1 MDKVGTWVV
10 VLKFPLSF
18 NVKQLCS
25 CCSIK
30 VLRNPTALSKYNNNH
45 FSILENLFI
54 RFVLAYSF
62 LFNQFWIKN
71 EIKTI
76 Q

>member
-1 MDKVGTWVV
+1 MVSMDKVGTWVIV
-10 VLKFPLSF
+10 FPLSF
-18 NVKQLCS
+18 NVKLLCS

-30 VLRNPTALSKYNNNH
+30 ALSDYNNNK
-45 FSILENLFI
+45 ILVFLDNLFI